1 MEVRSVYA
9 RTAEG
14 GGVMAESTIC
24 ILAPMLGIYV
34 VLLLVFLRLGN
45 IQDLLIEIRDAMKK
59 EVK

>member
-1 MEVRSVYA
+1 
-9 RTAEG
+9 
-14 GGVMAESTIC
+14 MAESTIC